1 MRKLFLLTLL
11 SSLLF
16 CSNLSDIYKLYEKQ
30 EYEKGCDYGAKYY
43 SKNINSENYLTFY
56 GLSCLETNSIN
67 RLAQPMVK
75 LGRTK
80 ELRET
85 ASYFAT
91 ILLQKQLLKQF
102 LLDGTELG
110 NLKLPKTNFVLSRI
124 FNLFV
129 KQEYSV
135 KDDTYILVDSD
146 KKDIRYEVYIKE
158 SKKNINYMI
167 IDIYQG
173 DKFIKRYQYD

>member
-1 MRKLFLLTLL
+1 MEKSLLLTLF
-11 SSLLF
+11 SSLLLS
-16 CSNLSDIYKLYEKQ
+16 SNLSEIYKFYENQ
-30 EYEKGCDYGAKYY
+30 EYEKGCRHGAKHY
-43 SKNINSENYLTFY
+43 SKNINNENYLTFY
-56 GLSCLETNSIN
+56 GLSCLETNSISH
-67 RLAQPMVK
+67 LAQAMVK

-102 LLDGTELG
+102 LFDGKELN
-110 NLKLPKTNFVLSRI
+110 NLKLPKTEFVLSRI

-129 KQEYSV
+129 KKEYRV
-135 KDDTYILVDSD
+135 EEDTYILIDSN

-158 SKKNINYMI
+158 SKQSKNYMI
-167 IDIYQG
+167 IDIYQN
-173 DKFIKRYQYD
+173 DKFTKRYQYD